1 MAYFWKG
8 IQAYMIKRILFCILT
23 CFASFFLM
31 SHNVSAIELSKDVNL
46 VQGNFQS
53 NILPLSWD
61 SSQAPSCSIS
71 STWQTWIG
79 CDSGNEVFLKQF
91 QLSIPNRTYS
101 TGEWIVIPIYLN
113 VTAGSLSS
121 HINFYGLQYTGNKP
135 VDLVDVQ
142 LENLT
147 SNSSRILI
155 YMRSYGSFTDS
166 NLTFSGRNGASA
178 LIFPGQNAPWQARIG
193 ITTVFAE
200 SNPSNYTGS
209 INDVKNSVNSIN
221 DTLKQQQQQQQQQQ
235 EQDKQDTNQAIDD
248 SKNTSNSSSS
258 DVQSNSSTQSLLS
271 VVTGF
276 FGAITSASPTSCVLT
291 GQINEYLTPSFDLC
305 QLDPPPALTAL
316 LSIPV
321 AIALFFFAKH
331 MLNKIVALI
340 RSFQ

>member
-1 MAYFWKG
+1 
-8 IQAYMIKRILFCILT
+8 
-23 CFASFFLM
+23 M
-31 SHNVSAIELSKDVNL
+31 SHNVSAIELTKDVNL

-53 NILPLSWD
+53 NIYPLSWD

-71 STWQTWIG
+71 SSWQTWIG
-79 CDSGNEVFLKQF
+79 CNSGNEISLKQF
-91 QLSIPNRTYS
+91 KLSIPDRTYS
-101 TGEWIVIPIYLN
+101 NGEWIVIPIYLN

-121 HINFYGLQYTGNKP
+121 HINYYGLQYNGSHP
-135 VDLVDVQ
+135 IDLIDVQ

-155 YMRSYGSFTDS
+155 YLRSYGSFRDT
-166 NLTFSGRNGASA
+166 NLSFTGRNGASA

-193 ITTVFAE
+193 IATVFTEA
-200 SNPSNYTGS
+200 NPSDYTGS

-221 DTLKQQQQQQQQQQ
+221 NTLKEQQQQQQQQQ
-235 EQDKQDTNQAIDD
+235 EQEKQDTNQAIDD
-248 SKNTSNSSSS
+248 SKNSSNSSSS
-258 DVQSNSSTQSLLS
+258 DVQNNSSTQSLLS
-271 VVTGF
+271 VITGF
-276 FGAITSASPTSCVLT
+276 FDAITSASPSSCVLT

-331 MLNKIVALI
+331 MLNKIIALI

>member
-1 MAYFWKG
+1 
-8 IQAYMIKRILFCILT
+8 
-23 CFASFFLM
+23 M
-31 SHNVSAIELSKDVNL
+31 SHNVSAVELSKDVNL
-46 VQGNFQS
+46 VRGNFQS
-53 NILPLSWD
+53 NILPISWD

-71 STWQTWIG
+71 SSWQTWIG
-79 CDSGNEVFLKQF
+79 CDSGNQISLKQF
-91 QLSIPNRTYS
+91 QLSIPNRSYS
-101 TGEWIVIPIYLN
+101 NGEWIVIPIYLN

-121 HINFYGLQYTGNKP
+121 HINFYGLQYNGNNP
-135 VDLVDVQ
+135 VDLVDIK

-155 YMRSYGSFTDS
+155 YMRAYSSFTDS
-166 NLTFSGRNGASA
+166 NLSFTGRNGASA

-193 ITTVFAE
+193 ITSVFAE
-200 SNPSNYTGS
+200 VNPSNYTGS
-209 INDVKNSVNSIN
+209 INDVNNSVNSIN
-221 DTLKQQQQQQQQQQ
+221 NTLKEQQQQQQQQQ
-235 EQDKQDTNQAIDD
+235 EQEKQDTNQAIDD
-248 SKNTSNSSSS
+248 SKNSSNSSSS
-258 DVQSNSSTQSLLS
+258 DVQNNSSTQSLLS
-271 VVTGF
+271 VITGF
-276 FGAITSASPTSCVLT
+276 FGAITSASPSSCVLT

>member
-1 MAYFWKG
+1 
-8 IQAYMIKRILFCILT
+8 
-23 CFASFFLM
+23 M
-31 SHNVSAIELSKDVNL
+31 SHNVSAIELTKDVNL

-53 NILPLSWD
+53 NIYPLSWD

-71 STWQTWIG
+71 SSWQTWIG
-79 CDSGNEVFLKQF
+79 CNSGNEISLKQF
-91 QLSIPNRTYS
+91 KLSIPDRTYS
-101 TGEWIVIPIYLN
+101 NGEWIVIPIYLN
-113 VTAGSLSS
+113 VMAGSLSS
-121 HINFYGLQYTGNKP
+121 HINYYGLQYNGSHP
-135 VDLVDVQ
+135 IDLIDVQ

-155 YMRSYGSFTDS
+155 YLRSYGSFRDT
-166 NLTFSGRNGASA
+166 NLSFTGRNGASA

-193 ITTVFAE
+193 IATVFTEA
-200 SNPSNYTGS
+200 NPSDYTGS

-221 DTLKQQQQQQQQQQ
+221 NTLKEQQQQQQQQQ
-235 EQDKQDTNQAIDD
+235 EQEKQDTNQAIDD
-248 SKNTSNSSSS
+248 SKNSSNSSSS
-258 DVQSNSSTQSLLS
+258 DVQNNSSTQSLLS
-271 VVTGF
+271 VITGF
-276 FGAITSASPTSCVLT
+276 FDAITSASPSSCVLT

-331 MLNKIVALI
+331 MLNKIIALI